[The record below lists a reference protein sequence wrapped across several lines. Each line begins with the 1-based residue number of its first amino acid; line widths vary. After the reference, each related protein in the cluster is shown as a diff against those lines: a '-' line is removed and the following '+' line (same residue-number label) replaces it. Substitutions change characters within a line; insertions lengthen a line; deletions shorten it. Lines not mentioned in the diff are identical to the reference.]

1 MNFGQLKANILEL
14 IGRAPASVCYEL
26 VTADINQEMR
36 LRIMEA
42 STTVTESAEV
52 LLPDDFLEI
61 VSIYRDVNPRTIL
74 KPITPQQLH
83 DVFQSSGTPAFY
95 AIEDEQIRLA
105 PSPNGSESIV
115 IRYYAEVDS
124 LTLDADKNVV
134 LTKYPSIYVYGVLA
148 HHAALIRDQQ
158 SAAMWLAAYEKAK
171 KQARADDQ
179 KYRYGGAP
187 IVPTARATA

>member
-1 MNFGQLKANILEL
+1 MNFGQLKSNILEL

-26 VTADINQEMR
+26 VTADVNQEMR
-36 LRIMEA
+36 LHVMEC

-61 VSIYRDVNPRTIL
+61 LSIYRNVNPRTIL

-105 PSPNGSESIV
+105 PSPNGSEDLV
-115 IRYYAEVDS
+115 IRYYAKVDD
-124 LTLDADKNVV
+124 LTVDADKNVV

>member
-36 LRIMEA
+36 LHVMEA
-42 STTVTESAEV
+42 STTVSESAEIT
-52 LLPDDFLEI
+52 LPDDFLEI
-61 VSIYRDVNPRTIL
+61 LTIYRNVNPRTIL

-83 DVFQSSGTPAFY
+83 DVFQASGTPAFY

-105 PSPNGSESIV
+105 PSPSGSEDLV
-115 IRYYAEVDS
+115 IRYYAKLDDLS
-124 LTLDADKNVV
+124 LDADQNVV
-134 LTKYPSIYVYGVLA
+134 LAKYPSIYVYGVLA
-148 HHAALIRDQQ
+148 HHAALIRDTQ
-158 SAAMWLAAYEKAK
+158 SAAMWLGAYEKAK